1 MTQLNFR
8 FKFITAAALCSLLF
22 STMFFACKKDDDPA
36 DIVDQACLTNNIAI
50 AQALY
55 DGSVEGTKPG
65 EYVVGSRTDLKT
77 ILDAAIVVSNTSTAT
92 QADITNA
99 CDQLQA
105 GINAF
110 SASLIHE
117 IAEENLIGFWKMN
130 GNAND
135 SSGKGNNGVLTIG
148 HFYFGAG
155 SVTPTLDRFGRPDM
169 AYHFDH
175 GGNIEVP
182 YTSTLNPQEMTLSI
196 WCKKDTAGR
205 TINADTYTLMSL
217 NRWNGYKYQLQS
229 ANKFFY
235 TVHAINGADTVY
247 YDKDDETAVLDNGVW
262 YHGVVTYKSG
272 EMNFYVNGD
281 LVKSWTDVPGTP
293 ITVPSTINFV
303 IGQDLPTS
311 YYLTSD
317 LTGNQLVDYGGF
329 WTGDLDD
336 AMFYNTALDAT
347 QVKSIFDN
355 QNTL

>member
-1 MTQLNFR
+1 MTQLAFR
-8 FKFITAAALCSLLF
+8 FKFIMAAALCSLLF
-22 STMFFACKKDDDPA
+22 STVFMACKKDDPPA
-36 DIVDQACLTNNIAI
+36 DVIDKTCLTDKIAE

-55 DGSVEGTKPG
+55 DGTEEGTKPG
-65 EYVVGSRTDLKT
+65 QYVVGSRTAFKAT
-77 ILDAAIVVSNTSTAT
+77 LDAAITVMNTPTAT

-99 CDQLQA
+99 CAQLDA
-105 GINAF
+105 GIATYNAN
-110 SASLIHE
+110 LIQE

-135 SSGKGNNGVLTIG
+135 SSGKDNHGVLTIG
-148 HFYFGAG
+148 HFYYGAG
-155 SVTPTLDRFGRPDM
+155 SATSVADRFGQANM
-169 AYHFDH
+169 AYHFDK

-247 YDKDDETAVLDNGVW
+247 YDKDDEVAVLDNGVW
-262 YHGVVTYKSG
+262 YHGVVTFKSG

-293 ITVPSTINFV
+293 ITVPSNINFV

-311 YYLTSD
+311 AYTTVEGDFYV
-317 LTGNQLVDYGGF
+317 NWGGF

-336 AMFYNTALDAT
+336 AMFYNIALDAA